1 MMTHT
6 HEPQCQRREDDSSHL
21 ALLIQDGKRRQIMPL
36 GRPFYSIGRDRT
48 KDICLVSEGVSV
60 HHASLVWLDHCY
72 IIHSDDAAD
81 GPSCQRLTINGT
93 PVQDSPLRPGDAI
106 DFCQGVRAR
115 LITVRSVAGAAP
127 PRCLLPPV
135 PALARG
141 ISLLTDFPDLMLQFD
156 ADGSILDV
164 KPSVDPD
171 LSQLPLAA
179 VGQSIVDCFGSSFA
193 AKLFSYGQMA
203 SRTQSLQCF
212 EAWVSVGQRQIFCE
226 ARLLPNEQGY
236 PIAIIRNVT
245 ERKQIELELR
255 SGAIHDPLTSLPNR
269 RFFMEKAAQAIALKS
284 TSAAY
289 SFAVLFIDLD
299 NFKWVNDSLGHQVG
313 DQLLVE
319 IALQLK
325 ACLRPQDTVARL
337 GGDEFAILLHEM
349 ASIEAAVAVANRIQQ
364 ALTLPLLP
372 GYPEVCASASIGIS
386 LGTEGDD
393 SVEALLNHADRAM
406 YRAKALGGSR
416 YAVFDAAVD
425 LA

>member
-1 MMTHT
+1 MMTQT
-6 HEPQCQRREDDSSHL
+6 HEPQCQGREADAPHL

-36 GRPFYSIGRDRT
+36 GKPFYSIGRDRT
-48 KDICLVSEGVSV
+48 KDIRLVSEGVSG

-72 IIHSDDAAD
+72 IIHSDDATD

-106 DFCQGVRAR
+106 GFCQGVRAR
-115 LITVRSVAGAAP
+115 LITVRSVAGADP
-127 PRCLLPPV
+127 SRCLLPPA
-135 PALARG
+135 PLTPG
-141 ISLLTDFPDLMLQFD
+141 ISLLKHFPDLMLQFD
-156 ADGSILDV
+156 ADGSILDA

-171 LSQLPLAA
+171 LNQLPIGAA
-179 VGQSIVDCFGSSFA
+179 GQSIVDCFGSSFA

-212 EAWVSVGQRQIFCE
+212 EAGLTAGQRQIFCE
-226 ARLLPNEQGY
+226 ARLLPAEQGHS
-236 PIAIIRNVT
+236 IAIIRNVT
-245 ERKQIELELR
+245 ERKQLELELR

-269 RFFMEKAAQAIALKS
+269 RFFMEKAAQAIALKC
-284 TSAAY
+284 TSVAY

-299 NFKWVNDSLGHQVG
+299 DFKVVNDSLGHQVG

-349 ASIEAAVAVANRIQQ
+349 ASVEAAVAVANRIQQ
-364 ALTLPLLP
+364 ALALPLLP
-372 GYPEVCASASIGIS
+372 DHSEVCSSASIGIT

-393 SVEALLNHADRAM
+393 SVETLLNHAARAM
-406 YRAKALGGSR
+406 YRAKFLGGSR
-416 YAVFDAAVD
+416 YAVFDPAVD
-425 LA
+425 PA